1 MFICYQLKI
10 TKVIILRSERFK
22 EEIRDESSPFS
33 QFLFRRPCALFSGRK
48 GGGGNISFLIGSP
61 GYYYPWPILFI
72 LLQLDSFLLLLLL
85 FYLNGIYLSVTVFT
99 FNVTI
104 NKHNVLPRPG
114 SRFQVVL
121 TFDIVYQV
129 LLAVYC
135 LEFWEIVQIS

>member
-48 GGGGNISFLIGSP
+48 GGGVIQLPHRQPRVLLSLADLV
-61 GYYYPWPILFI
+61 Y

-99 FNVTI
+99 FNFTI